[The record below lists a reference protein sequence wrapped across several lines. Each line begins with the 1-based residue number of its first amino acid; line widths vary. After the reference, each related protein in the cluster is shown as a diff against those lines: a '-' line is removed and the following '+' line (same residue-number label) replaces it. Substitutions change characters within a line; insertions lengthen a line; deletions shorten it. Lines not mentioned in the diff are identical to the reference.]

1 MKRTYIFL
9 LHLCFWLLFAI
20 LPLST
25 VFIGEESVSTGERF
39 YIFIVYSL
47 HVLNFYAGYYILVPF
62 LFIKKRKLYLKILGT
77 IVFIVIFC
85 LIRYIVIRYLYLN
98 LQIEIEEKM
107 VTKMMSFFKN
117 PLEVGF
123 VYSVHS
129 FVFMAYAFLMRSTF
143 EWFIA
148 QKQKV
153 ELINQNQAGELALL
167 RYQMNP
173 HFLFNTLNNID
184 TLTHTNPEKA
194 SVGIIKLSDIMRYVL
209 YETSADFVELS
220 KEITYLK
227 SFIELN
233 NLRYGDGFIQFEHTS
248 ASPDKMIAPML
259 LIPLVEN
266 AIKHGDKK
274 MGNPC
279 IIISLSGGKEETQFE
294 VLNYVSNEVKQKD
307 IVGGIGLNNL
317 KRRLN
322 LLYPNR
328 HTFETFINDK
338 NEYIARLCIS

>member
-1 MKRTYIFL
+1 MKRTNIFL

-25 VFIGEESVSTGERF
+25 IFIGEEPVTLSERI
-39 YIFIVYSL
+39 YIITIYSL
-47 HVLNFYAGYYILVPF
+47 HVLNFYTGYYILVPF
-62 LFIKKRKLYLKILGT
+62 LFLKKRKLYLKVLGT
-77 IVFIVIFC
+77 TLLIILFCIFRY
-85 LIRYIVIRYLYLN
+85 LIIRYFYLN
-98 LQIEIEEKM
+98 LPIEIEAKM
-107 VTKMMSFFKN
+107 LSFFKN
-117 PLEVGF
+117 PEEVIF
-123 VYSVHS
+123 VYAVHS
-129 FVFMAYAFLMRSTF
+129 FVFTAYAFLMRSTF
-143 EWFIA
+143 EWFIT
-148 QKQKV
+148 QKQKA

-167 RYQMNP
+167 RYQLNP

-184 TLTHTNPEKA
+184 SLTHTNPEKA
-194 SVGIIKLSDIMRYVL
+194 SAGIIKLSDIMRYVL
-209 YETSADFVELS
+209 YETSSNFVELS

-233 NLRYGDGFIQFEHTS
+233 NLRYGDGFIRFDYTMMAQ
-248 ASPDKMIAPML
+248 DKMIAPML

-274 MGNPC
+274 MGNPS
-279 IIISLSGGKEETQFE
+279 IIISLSGGKEEIQFE
-294 VLNYVSNEVKQKD
+294 VINFVSNEVKHKD

-328 HTFETFINDK
+328 HTFETYIND
-338 NEYIARLCIS
+338 NNQYTVCLCIS